1 MVGRAT
7 RRLFPLGAGA
17 GGTHSGPRGRQEG
30 LRGCRPPRPRP
41 RSLPPRPARRPRP
54 MPAARRRAGLTG
66 VCRGGAAK
74 AGVCFGLTREPNKG
88 WMLRRASQLQ
98 ASPAGE
104 SSWVLRGQQETAAD
118 GTTAA
123 FAAFRQSRAKLAEGD
138 LDAGGRL
145 ADPLSAGQGGSGFEY
160 LAALSL
166 NFDRPSGPTKAHLP
180 APPPAAPRVPA
191 RPAHSRALAHGAGAD
206 GAVRA
211 EAAAGHGGGLGGVRD
226 RSRLGRRRAPRVPP
240 APCLGLERAQRWR
253 PARCFYLDSSSL
265 PTGC

>member
-1 MVGRAT
+1 
-7 RRLFPLGAGA
+7 
-17 GGTHSGPRGRQEG
+17 
-30 LRGCRPPRPRP
+30 
-41 RSLPPRPARRPRP
+41 